1 MMPSWEWGS
10 FHPASLERETRTVK
24 PAASG
29 GQVRRL
35 ALASVALS
43 IALCAAA
50 GLLPAGEPRAADGDG
65 LARLTRTLAAMEA
78 KEGSTSPYLLPLIE
92 EIAQL
97 RLRRGEF
104 AEASA
109 LRRRAL
115 DIAIARFGSDSP
127 SAAEAMVAVVLVAI
141 DRRHYLDA
149 EPLLIAAEI
158 ILGERVAPDHPAM
171 AAALA
176 AHARIA
182 LARGEPAEA
191 EVLAERAVGIARHNP
206 HGRSTEPLRALGAA
220 RAAKERFA
228 EAEQVLNEALTQ
240 DREHHGL
247 EGLDTARSLA
257 QLANVEL
264 RAHRFAEALP
274 LIQQALAIDQAR
286 LGPTH
291 PFIGDDLLDLGL
303 VYDGLK
309 QTAKARWAFAAA
321 IDVLERGAGRDTP
334 RVAYVELE
342 LARLDRQDGKDTE
355 AEAAFKDA
363 RRILHKAEDE
373 EHTRERRI

>member
-65 LARLTRTLAAMEA
+65 LARLTGTLAAMEA

-97 RLRRGEF
+97 RLCNGEL
-104 AEASA
+104 AVAGA

-115 DIAIARFGSDSP
+115 DIAIARFGSGSP
-127 SAAEAMVAVVLVAI
+127 SAAEAMVSVALVAI

-158 ILGERVAPDHPAM
+158 ILEERVAPDHPAM

>member
-1 MMPSWEWGS
+1 M
-10 FHPASLERETRTVK
+10 
-24 PAASG
+24 
-29 GQVRRL
+29 RRL
-35 ALASVALS
+35 ALASVVLS
-43 IALCAAA
+43 IALCAAVDP
-50 GLLPAGEPRAADGDG
+50 LSAGEGNANGDG
-65 LARLTRTLAAMEA
+65 LARLTRALAAMEA
-78 KEGSTSPYLLPLIE
+78 KEGITSPYLLPLIE
-92 EIAQL
+92 EIAQV
-97 RLRRGEF
+97 RRRNGEL
-104 AEASA
+104 AKTAA

-127 SAAEAMVAVVLVAI
+127 SAAEAMVAVALVDI

-158 ILGERVAPDHPAM
+158 ILEARVAPDHPAM

-176 AHARIA
+176 AHARVA

-191 EVLAERAVGIARHNP
+191 EALAQRAVGIARRNP

-220 RAAKERFA
+220 LAAEERFA
-228 EAEQVLNEALTQ
+228 EAEQLLNEALAQ
-240 DREHHGL
+240 DREHHGP
-247 EGLDTARSLA
+247 EGIDTARCLA
-257 QLANVEL
+257 QLANAEL

-274 LIQQALAIDQAR
+274 LIQHAAAIDQAR
-286 LGPTH
+286 LGPAH
-291 PFIGDDLLDLGL
+291 PFIADDLLDLGL

-309 QTAKARWAFAAA
+309 QTEKARRAFAAA
-321 IDVLERGAGRDTP
+321 IDVLERGVGRDTP

-342 LARLDRQDGKDTE
+342 LARLDRQDGKDAE

-373 EHTRERRI
+373 EHRRERRV